1 MIKLYNDDC
10 MNVFPSLEDGSVKL
24 TLTDIP
30 YDEVNRKSG
39 GLRNL
44 DKSHA
49 DVITFPLD
57 KFIDEVVRVTSGSI
71 YIFCGSVQVSHIR
84 NRLIDY
90 GLSVRH
96 CIWEKTNPSPMNG
109 QYMWLSSIENCVYA
123 RKKGAYFDI
132 RERCKSAVWKC
143 PTEKYKGHP
152 TPKPIELME
161 RLIQASSQS
170 GDTVFDPCMGS
181 GSVGIAAKRTRR
193 NFIGVEFDKKY
204 YSITQ
209 DRINKAIKGIGEKKD
224 IFSFTT
230 GN

>member
-1 MIKLYNDDC
+1 MSNIKLYNDDC
-10 MNVFPSLEDGSVKL
+10 MNILPSLADGSTTL

-49 DVITFPLD
+49 DIITFPLD
-57 KFIDEVVRVTSGSI
+57 KFIDEIVRVTSGSI

-84 NRLIDY
+84 NRLIEH

-96 CIWEKTNPSPMNG
+96 CIWEKSNPSPMNG
-109 QYMWLSSIENCVYA
+109 QHMWLSSIENCVYA
-123 RKKGAYFDI
+123 KKKGAYFDI

-181 GSVGIAAKRTRR
+181 GAVGIAAKRTRR
-193 NFIGVEFDKKY
+193 NFIGVELDKNY

-209 DRINKAIKGIGEKKD
+209 ERINKAVKGIGEKKD
-224 IFSFTT
+224 IISFL
-230 GN
+230 

>member
-1 MIKLYNDDC
+1 MSDVKLYNDDC
-10 MNVFPSLEDGSVKL
+10 MNVLPSLADGSISL

-49 DVITFPLD
+49 DIITFPLD
-57 KFIDEVVRVTSGSI
+57 DFIDEVVRVTSGSI

-84 NRLIDY
+84 NRLIEHK
-90 GLSVRH
+90 LSVRH

-123 RKKGAYFDI
+123 RKKGAYFNI
-132 RERCKSAVWKC
+132 TERCNSAVWKE

-152 TPKPIELME
+152 TPKPIKLME
-161 RLIQASSQS
+161 RLIRASSKS
-170 GDTVFDPCMGS
+170 EEIVLDPCMGS
-181 GSVGIAAKRTRR
+181 GAVGIAAKRCRR
-193 NFIGVEFDKKY
+193 KFIGVEMDKKY
-204 YSITQ
+204 YDITSE
-209 DRINKAIKGIGEKKD
+209 RVEKAVRGIGEKLD
-224 IFSFTT
+224 VESFM
-230 GN
+230 

>member
-1 MIKLYNDDC
+1 MSDIKLYNDDC
-10 MNVFPSLEDGSVKL
+10 MNILPSLADGGITL

-49 DVITFPLD
+49 DIITFPLD
-57 KFIDEVVRVTSGSI
+57 KFIDEIVRVTSGSI

-84 NRLIDY
+84 NRLIEH

-96 CIWEKTNPSPMNG
+96 CIWEKSNPSPMNG
-109 QYMWLSSIENCVYA
+109 QHMWLSSIENCVYA
-123 RKKGAYFDI
+123 KKKGAYFDI

-181 GSVGIAAKRTRR
+181 GAVGIAAKRTRR
-193 NFIGVEFDKKY
+193 NFIGVELDKNY

-209 DRINKAIKGIGEKKD
+209 DRIDKAVKGIGEKKD
-224 IFSFTT
+224 IISFL
-230 GN
+230 

>member
-1 MIKLYNDDC
+1 MDIFPTMEDD
-10 MNVFPSLEDGSVKL
+10 SVTL

-44 DKSHA
+44 DKRDA
-49 DVITFPLD
+49 DIITFSLND
-57 KFIDEVVRVTSGSI
+57 FVDEVVRITSGSV
-71 YIFCGSVQVSHIR
+71 YIFCGSVQVSDIR
-84 NRLIDY
+84 EKLIDH

-96 CIWEKTNPSPMNG
+96 CVWEKSNPSPMNG
-109 QYMWLSSIENCVYA
+109 QHMWLSSIENCVYA

-143 PTEKYKGHP
+143 STEKYKGHP

-181 GSVGIAAKRTRR
+181 GAVGIAAKRTRR
-193 NFIGVEFDKKY
+193 NFIGIEMDKKY
-204 YSITQ
+204 YNITQ
-209 DRINKAIKGIGEKKD
+209 DRIDKAVKGIGEKVD
-224 IFSFTT
+224 ITSFL
-230 GN
+230 

>member
-1 MIKLYNDDC
+1 MNDVKLYNDDC
-10 MNVFPSLEDGSVKL
+10 MNILPSLADGSITL

-49 DVITFPLD
+49 DIITFPLD
-57 KFIDEVVRVTSGSI
+57 KFIDEIVRVTSGSI

-84 NRLIDY
+84 DRLISY

-96 CIWEKTNPSPMNG
+96 CIWEKSNPSPMNG
-109 QYMWLSSIENCVYA
+109 QHMWLSSIENCVYA
-123 RKKGAYFDI
+123 KKKGAYFDI

-181 GSVGIAAKRTRR
+181 GAVGIAAKRTRR
-193 NFIGVEFDKKY
+193 NFIGVELDKNY

-209 DRINKAIKGIGEKKD
+209 DRIDKAVKGIGEKKD
-224 IFSFTT
+224 IISFL
-230 GN
+230 

>member
-1 MIKLYNDDC
+1 
-10 MNVFPSLEDGSVKL
+10 MNILPSLADGSITL

-44 DKSHA
+44 DKSRA
-49 DVITFPLD
+49 DIITFPLD
-57 KFIDEVVRVTSGSI
+57 DFIDEIVRVTSGSI

-84 NRLIDY
+84 DRLISY

-96 CIWEKTNPSPMNG
+96 CIWEKSNPSPMNG
-109 QYMWLSSIENCVYA
+109 QHMWLSSIENCVYA

-181 GSVGIAAKRTRR
+181 GAVGIAAKRTRR

-209 DRINKAIKGIGEKKD
+209 DRIDKAIKGIGEKKD

-230 GN
+230 EN

>member
-1 MIKLYNDDC
+1 MSNIKLYNDDC
-10 MNVFPSLEDGSVKL
+10 MKILPSLKDGSITL

-49 DVITFPLD
+49 DIITFPLD
-57 KFIDEVVRVTSGSI
+57 DFINEVVRVTSGSI

-84 NRLIDY
+84 SRLIEH

-96 CIWEKTNPSPMNG
+96 CIWEKSNPSPMNG

-123 RKKGAYFDI
+123 RKKGAYYDI
-132 RERCKSAVWKC
+132 KERCKSAVWKC

-161 RLIQASSQS
+161 RLIQASSQPE
-170 GDTVFDPCMGS
+170 DTVFDPCMGS
-181 GSVGIAAKRTRR
+181 GAVGIAAKRTRR
-193 NFIGVEFDKKY
+193 DFIGVEFDEKY
-204 YSITQ
+204 YKITE
-209 DRINKAIKGIGEKKD
+209 DRINKAVSGIGEKKD
-224 IFSFTT
+224 ITSFL
-230 GN
+230 